1 MAHKIFACFALV
13 FFIFS
18 ASATVENFSPIY
30 AGESRASFA
39 PGDGDGALAATL
51 AISLNRFARAK
62 SLPKAWI
69 STHSVS
75 PHMGVIWSAIETSL
89 TRPLSK
95 YGVYQQINVY
105 RL

>member
-1 MAHKIFACFALV
+1 MARKILACFALF

-18 ASATVENFSPIY
+18 AAATVENFSSIY

-39 PGDGDGALAATL
+39 PGDGDAAPADTL
-51 AISLNRFARAK
+51 AIGLNRFAK

-69 STHSVS
+69 SSHSVS
-75 PHMGVIWSAIETSL
+75 LHVGVTWSTIETSL
-89 TRPLSK
+89 TRPVSK

>member
-1 MAHKIFACFALV
+1 MTRKVFACFVLF

-18 ASATVENFSPIY
+18 AAATVENFSSIY

-39 PGDGDGALAATL
+39 PGEGDAAPAANLTVGV
-51 AISLNRFARAK
+51 NRFARAK
-62 SLPKAWI
+62 SLPQAWI
-69 STHSVS
+69 SSHSVS
-75 PHMGVIWSAIETSL
+75 LHVGVTWSTIETSL
-89 TRPLSK
+89 TRPVSK